1 MKNLISFFGILCLVV
16 MSGCSTIGGV
26 WEAGT
31 EVVAGTT
38 DAVLKGTATVAR
50 SVTDDVINVAQVTAD
65 IATGTI
71 DTVAA
76 EVDKQT
82 DVVQE
87 QDESEGK

>member
-1 MKNLISFFGILCLVV
+1 MKGLISFYAILCLVV
-16 MSGCSTIGGV
+16 LPGCSTIGGV

-31 EVVAGTT
+31 EIVAGTA

-76 EVDKQT
+76 EVDAQT
-82 DVVQE
+82 DVIQE
-87 QDESEGK
+87 PEKSEGK

>member
-1 MKNLISFFGILCLVV
+1 MKGLISFYAILCLAVLP
-16 MSGCSTIGGV
+16 GCSTISGV

-31 EVVAGTT
+31 GIVAGTA

-50 SVTDDVINVAQVTAD
+50 AVTDDVINIAEVTAD

-76 EVDKQT
+76 EVDRQT
-82 DVVQE
+82 DVIQNPE
-87 QDESEGK
+87 ESEGK